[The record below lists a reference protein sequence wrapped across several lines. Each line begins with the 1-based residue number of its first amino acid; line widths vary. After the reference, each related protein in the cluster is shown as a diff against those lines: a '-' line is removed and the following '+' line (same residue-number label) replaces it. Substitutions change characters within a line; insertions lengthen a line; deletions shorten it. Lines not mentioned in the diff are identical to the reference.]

1 MKAINDLEEIND
13 RGVEDIGQAFIHA
26 QLERVLPFSGGSSL
40 VNPPLDTV
48 FSFSF
53 SFFFYNLDPCALAR
67 SFSMETMYV

>member
-53 SFFFYNLDPCALAR
+53 FFYNPDPCALAR
-67 SFSMETMYV
+67 SFSVETMYV